1 MQITA
6 MIRSAYSENSELSS
20 RPGQVKRRKGN
31 IRKFLFPCLMA
42 FSSVV
47 CSQNSKAVALAGVTI
62 NQQDGLPGIPDENGG
77 NMYMYYIETN
87 TSNGQISATS
97 AYINGAASNTVA
109 IAPLEFWSPGDTYS
123 STLQN
128 GVTSPWA
135 HQLNPTSAGGLGQW
149 YGRYMGISLSNST
162 NTRNWMNTNGYSLAI
177 QILDIP
183 EGIHFYYYNNGT
195 DAYQSS
201 YVGTFSEDKVAWDE
215 LNDSNYVVWDGTKFS
230 NMLHLAVVSDG
241 TVPYGTEFNVTYSFT
256 YITSDPTGANLA
268 ATVVDENTVT
278 ALAGTTT
285 WTQSFNYLVV
295 PEPSTYG
302 LLGGGLI
309 VCLGAA
315 LLQRSRAKQRPE

>member
-1 MQITA
+1 
-6 MIRSAYSENSELSS
+6 MIRSACSEPLKLPSCRSRVQQVFRREVSIRRALLQCLIAISSLLSS
-20 RPGQVKRRKGN
+20 Q
-31 IRKFLFPCLMA
+31 
-42 FSSVV
+42 SSE
-47 CSQNSKAVALAGVTI
+47 AVALAGVTI

-77 NMYMYYIETN
+77 NMYMYYVETN
-87 TSNGQISATS
+87 TSSGQISATS

-109 IAPLEFWSPGDTYS
+109 IAPLEFWSPDDTYS

-268 ATVVDENTVT
+268 ATVVDESTVT

-285 WTQSFNYLVV
+285 WTQNFNYLVV

-309 VCLGAA
+309 VCLGAT